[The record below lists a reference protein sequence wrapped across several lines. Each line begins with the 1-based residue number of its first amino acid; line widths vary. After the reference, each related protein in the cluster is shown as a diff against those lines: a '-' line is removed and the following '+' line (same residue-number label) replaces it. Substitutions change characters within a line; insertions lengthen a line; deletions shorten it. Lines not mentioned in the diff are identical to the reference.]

1 MSSLALD
8 VSTGFGL
15 PPIVSGLDG
24 NLPGPV
30 VAGEEVVLEVGNVA
44 LNDVAGIDVVD
55 GVDLHDLDIDVVGV
69 VDIHDEGIV
78 LEDIIHDVRG
88 GADLM
93 VEDRVPAFAFFFHLP
108 DDEVQL
114 VADETVGEDE
124 IVGEDF
130 EAGT

>member
-1 MSSLALD
+1 MLSLFLAMD
-8 VSTGFGL
+8 V
-15 PPIVSGLDG
+15 
-24 NLPGPV
+24 
-30 VAGEEVVLEVGNVA
+30 GE
-44 LNDVAGIDVVD
+44 D
-55 GVDLHDLDIDVVGV
+55 

-78 LEDIIHDVRG
+78 REDIIHDVRG

-124 IVGEDF
+124 IVGEVVIVGEDF